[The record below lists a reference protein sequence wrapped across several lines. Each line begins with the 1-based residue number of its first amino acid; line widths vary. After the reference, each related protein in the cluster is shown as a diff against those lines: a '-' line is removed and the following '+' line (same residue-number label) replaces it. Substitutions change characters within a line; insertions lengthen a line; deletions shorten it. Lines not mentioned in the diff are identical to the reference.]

1 MGKNGTRVRRYCKK
15 NLLRIIGKPAQL
27 LILTKVCYL
36 LRMTE
41 MYKIQPKGL
50 YFVTLTVVAGID
62 VFTRCEYCDLL
73 VDNLNYCIEN
83 KRLRVYEYA
92 ILPSQLYMIADVE
105 EGKSNLPKVLRD
117 LKSSSAKQILRAISE
132 HPDES
137 RKEWLMRLFHFY
149 ANRYQHDSEHHF
161 WQFGNQP
168 VDLEKLVKKDK
179 PIPTPLDKVIEAKF
193 VDNPAHYVY
202 CSAYPEQRVKLSG
215 KAGFIA
221 GAAGR

>member
-1 MGKNGTRVRRYCKK
+1 VGKNTKHFCGDNKINPVGTT
-15 NLLRIIGKPAQL
+15 GKPAQL
-27 LILTKVCYL
+27 LVFIKVCYL
-36 LRMTE
+36 LRMTD

-50 YFVTLTVVAGID
+50 YFVTLTVVGGID

-137 RKEWLMRLFHFY
+137 RKEWLMRLFHFF

-168 VDLEKLVKKDK
+168 VDLEKVVKKDK
-179 PIPTPLDKVIEAKF
+179 PIPTPLDKILDAKF
-193 VDNPAHYVY
+193 VDDPAHYVY
-202 CSAYPEQRVKLSG
+202 CSAYPRQRVKL
-215 KAGFIA
+215 AGEKIKLM
-221 GAAGR
+221 

>member
-1 MGKNGTRVRRYCKK
+1 
-15 NLLRIIGKPAQL
+15 
-27 LILTKVCYL
+27 
-36 LRMTE
+36 MTE

-50 YFVTLTVVAGID
+50 YFVTLTVVGGID

-73 VDNLNYCIEN
+73 VDNLNYCVEN

-92 ILPSQLYMIADVE
+92 ILPSQLYLIADVE

-137 RKEWLMRLFHFY
+137 RKEWLMRLFHFF

-168 VDLEKLVKKDK
+168 VDLEKILKKDK
-179 PIPTPLDKVIEAKF
+179 PIPTPIDKLLDAKF
-193 VDNPAHYVY
+193 VDDPGHYIY
-202 CSAYPEQRVKLSG
+202 CSAFPGQKVKLASRTGLVSG
-215 KAGFIA
+215 P
-221 GAAGR
+221 GRKN

>member
-1 MGKNGTRVRRYCKK
+1 M
-15 NLLRIIGKPAQL
+15 L
-27 LILTKVCYL
+27 LTKLCYL

-50 YFVTLTVVAGID
+50 YFVTLTVVGSID

-73 VDNLNYCIEN
+73 VETLNFCIEN

-105 EGKSNLPKVLRD
+105 QGKGNLPKVLRD
-117 LKSSSAKQILRAISE
+117 FKSSSAKQLLRAISE
-132 HPDES
+132 HPDET
-137 RKEWLMRLFHFY
+137 RKEWLMRLFHFF

-168 VDLEKLVKKDK
+168 VDLEKIVKKDK
-179 PIPTPLDKVIEAKF
+179 PIPTPIDRLIEAHW
-193 VDNPAHYVY
+193 VDDPSHYIY
-202 CSAYPEQRVKLSG
+202 CSAYPMQKVKLS
-215 KAGFIA
+215 KTAILS
-221 GAAGR
+221 

>member
-1 MGKNGTRVRRYCKK
+1 LRRIKKKPDRIREKRV
-15 NLLRIIGKPAQL
+15 QL
-27 LILTKVCYL
+27 LIFIKVCYL

-50 YFVTLTVVAGID
+50 YFVTLTVVGGID
-62 VFTRCEYCDLL
+62 VFTRCEYCELL
-73 VDNLNYCIEN
+73 VDNLNYCIDN

-117 LKSSSAKQILRAISE
+117 LKSYSAKQILRAISE

-137 RKEWLMRLFHFY
+137 RKEWLMRLFHFF

-168 VDLEKLVKKDK
+168 IDLEKMAKKDK
-179 PIPTPLDKVIEAKF
+179 AIPTPIDKVLKAKF
-193 VDNPAHYVY
+193 VDDPRHYIY
-202 CSAYPEQRVKLSG
+202 CSAYPHQRVKLSTRVG
-215 KAGFIA
+215 LVRE
-221 GAAGR
+221 AAPGVKK

>member
-1 MGKNGTRVRRYCKK
+1 LRRTKKKPDRIRGKRV
-15 NLLRIIGKPAQL
+15 QL
-27 LILTKVCYL
+27 LILIKVCYL

-50 YFVTLTVVAGID
+50 YFVTLTVVGGID
-62 VFTRCEYCDLL
+62 VFTRCEYCELL
-73 VDNLNYCIEN
+73 VDNLNYCIDN

-117 LKSSSAKQILRAISE
+117 LKSYSAKQILRAISE

-137 RKEWLMRLFHFY
+137 RKEWLMRLFHFF

-168 VDLEKLVKKDK
+168 IDLEKMAKKDK
-179 PIPTPLDKVIEAKF
+179 PIPTPIDKVVKAKF
-193 VDNPAHYVY
+193 VDDPRHYIY
-202 CSAYPEQRVKLSG
+202 CSAYPHQRVKLSTRIG
-215 KAGFIA
+215 LVREAP
-221 GAAGR
+221 GAKK